1 MYEEGIMQL
10 FMQISISIALGIVGL
25 IVLILGARW
34 LNSSSLSKRLD
45 QYVAS
50 PLDNSGNKANAVRIQ
65 PRLITGSFFNRTI
78 TPAIHAIGGFFGR
91 LTPGGAIEGLAQKLL
106 VAGNPLGLGAREFYG
121 ITMASTFLGVYLAFV
136 IIRRGTMT
144 LNVALSIL
152 VLILFYAFP
161 KVWLKNRMNRRQN
174 SVRKGL
180 PDAMD
185 MLSVCATAGLGFDQS
200 LQRVSEYWNT
210 PIGREFGRVIN
221 EMEMGLTRRDALR
234 NLSDRLQIR
243 EISSFVA
250 LILQTE
256 QLGMSISDTLHAQAE
271 QMRIER
277 RFRAQEQAQKA
288 PIKMLIPMALLIFP
302 ALLAVILGPSLPLL
316 REIFNSL

>member
-1 MYEEGIMQL
+1 MQL
-10 FMQISISIALGIVGL
+10 YMQISISVILGVAGL
-25 IVLILGARW
+25 VVLIFGMRW
-34 LNSSSLSKRLD
+34 FRSGSVSKRLN
-45 QYVAS
+45 QYVAA
-50 PLDNSGNKANAVRIQ
+50 PLDNSRTRVNAARLP
-65 PRLITGSFFNRTI
+65 PRVITGSFFNRTI
-78 TPAIHAIGGFFGR
+78 LPAFRGVGRFFGR
-91 LTPGGAIEGLAQKLL
+91 ITPGGAIEGLSQKLL

-121 ITMASTFLGVYLAFV
+121 ISLASTIVGVYLAIL
-136 IIRRGTMT
+136 IIRRGTET
-144 LNVALSIL
+144 INIALSIL
-152 VLILFYAFP
+152 ILIFFYAFP
-161 KVWLKNRMNRRQN
+161 RVWLNNRVTHRQN
-174 SVRKGL
+174 SVKKGL

-200 LQRVSEYWNT
+200 LQRVSEYWDT
-210 PIGREFGRVIN
+210 PIGHEFGRVIN

-234 NLSDRLQIR
+234 NLADRLEIR

-288 PIKMLIPMALLIFP
+288 PVKMLIPMALLIFP
-302 ALLAVILGPSLPLL
+302 ALLAVILGPALPILK
-316 REIFNSL
+316 EVFNSL

>member
-1 MYEEGIMQL
+1 MQP
-10 FMQISISIALGIVGL
+10 FTQIAISTVLGIAGL
-25 IVLILGARW
+25 IVLVFSAHW
-34 LNSSSLSKRLD
+34 LRSGSISKRLN
-45 QYVAS
+45 QYVAT
-50 PLDNSGNKANAVRIQ
+50 PLESTRNRGGAIRIQ
-65 PRLITGSFFNRTI
+65 PRIITGSFFNRI
-78 TPAIHAIGGFFGR
+78 FSPAIHGIGSFFGR
-91 LTPGGAIEGLAQKLL
+91 LTPSGAIDSLAQKLL
-106 VAGNPLGLGAREFYG
+106 VAGNPMGLGAREFYG
-121 ITMASTFLGVYLAFV
+121 ISLASTFLGVYLAFV

-144 LNVALSIL
+144 INVIFSIL
-152 VLILFYAFP
+152 ILILFYFFP
-161 KVWLKNRMNRRQN
+161 KVWLKNRIEHKQK

-200 LQRVSEYWNT
+200 LQRVSEYWDT
-210 PIGREFGRVIN
+210 PIGHEFGRVIN

-234 NLSDRLQIR
+234 NLSDRLEIR

-250 LILQTE
+250 LILQTD
-256 QLGMSISDTLHAQAE
+256 QLGMSISDTLHAQAD

-302 ALLAVILGPSLPLL
+302 ALLAVILGPAIPTL
-316 REIFNSL
+316 REVFNSL